1 MTTHT
6 LGGRPAARLG
16 FVVLVVALVA
26 SLSTLL
32 PGAARAAGAQAS
44 DTWHMDETSG
54 TTMTDSTG
62 THPGKLTN
70 VDLGGAGDPAF
81 PGTGYHFN
89 GKSSKVTI
97 PNAADLNPGTN
108 EVHIAFSM
116 RTTSVP
122 KTLDFDL
129 FRKGVAGQQQFK
141 VELQP
146 NGQVSCSFTGSSGT
160 ILVQKGPDV
169 HDGAWHSVRCEKFSS
184 SVKLTVD
191 GASFT
196 GRKSV
201 GSISNPADVIVASHG
216 AGEFFPGDLDEL
228 TYIVGS
234 TSTVPPNA
242 SFTASPASG
251 KAPLKVSFKDTSTNA
266 PSKWAWDFGDGS
278 TSTSQ
283 KPTHTY
289 DEPGTYTATLTVTN
303 AAGSDTATNT
313 VTVTDADDRPPTGT
327 FSIGPATGWARGTR
341 VTLTQTSLSDN
352 KTPAGSIRRSV
363 AWKDGSIAEVWSAGT
378 TITHVFRAAGSYT
391 PTVTLTDLAGN
402 SSTVT
407 TAAVTLR
414 ADTAAPTARLL
425 RPAARSSAAAWRT
438 LKGRDGD
445 TGSGVAWVHVS
456 VVERRGGAW
465 YFYRPVSH
473 SWVKAKSR
481 AAALRR
487 GHAARAVIVGASRW
501 TYRLAALR
509 KGTLVLRLVAGD
521 HTGNRSH
528 SLTYSQRLTR
538 S

>member
-1 MTTHT
+1 MSTHT
-6 LGGRPAARLG
+6 LRGRPAARLG
-16 FVVLVVALVA
+16 PVVLVVALVA

-32 PGAARAAGAQAS
+32 PGAARAAGAQTS

-54 TTMTDSTG
+54 TTMADSTG
-62 THPGKLTN
+62 SHPGKLTK
-70 VDLGGAGDPAF
+70 VGLGGAGDPAF

-89 GKSSKVTI
+89 GNSSKVTI
-97 PNAADLNPGTN
+97 PNAADLNPGTS

-129 FRKGVAGQQQFK
+129 VRKGVAGQQQFK

-196 GRKSV
+196 GKKSV
-201 GSISNPADVIVASHG
+201 GSISNPADMIVASHG

-228 TYIVGS
+228 TYVVGS
-234 TSTVPPNA
+234 VSTVPPNA
-242 SFTASPASG
+242 SFTVSPASG

-289 DEPGTYTATLTVTN
+289 DSPGDYTATLTVTN
-303 AAGSDTATNT
+303 AAGSDTATNH
-313 VTVTDADDRPPTGT
+313 VTVTDPDDKPPTGT
-327 FSIGPATGWARGTR
+327 FSIGPASGWAKGTR
-341 VTLTQTSLSDN
+341 ITLTQASIGDN
-352 KTPAGSIRRSV
+352 KTPADSIRRSV

-402 SSTVT
+402 SATVGT
-407 TAAVTLR
+407 SAVTLR

-445 TGSGVAWVHVS
+445 VGSGVAWVHVS
-456 VVERRGGAW
+456 AVEKRGGAW
-465 YFYRPVSH
+465 YFYRPASH
-473 SWVKAKSR
+473 SWAKARSR
-481 AAALRR
+481 AAALRKS
-487 GHAARAVIVGASRW
+487 HAARAVIVGAGHW
-501 TYRLAALR
+501 TYRLAVAR
-509 KGTLVLRLVAGD
+509 RGTLVLRLVAGD
-521 HTGNRSH
+521 HAGNRSR
-528 SLTYSQRLTR
+528 SVTYSQRLTR